1 MANGIEL
8 APLLTKIKVDT
19 GSFQTD
25 MDTVKTVAVKKA
37 KEVSKELEKTAKVG
51 ANMTK
56 VGSNLTK
63 AVTLPLIGAGT
74 AATKMAIDYESSFAK
89 V

>member
-19 GSFQTD
+19 ASFQTD
-25 MDTVKTVAVKKA
+25 MDKIKNEAVKKA
-37 KEVSKELEKTAKVG
+37 DEVSKSLEKTAKVG

-56 VGSNLTK
+56 VGNTLTK
-63 AVTLPLIGAGT
+63 AVTVPLIGAGT
-74 AATKMAIDYESSFAK
+74 AATKMAID
-89 V
+89 